1 MKNRLVVLFLCIPF
15 FILASGM
22 FYALHFVR
30 TAQEVVLPI
39 QGYDPRN
46 ILSGHYIRF
55 QINWEQA
62 DCHQA
67 GWNGV
72 CPVYDFAGVNTYYI
86 PENQAY
92 SLERNL
98 QSEDNKMEVVF
109 AYESE
114 RRPIPK
120 ELRMNGRTLL
130 QSR

>member
-1 MKNRLVVLFLCIPF
+1 
-15 FILASGM
+15 M
-22 FYALHFVR
+22 FYVLHFVR

-62 DCHQA
+62 DCYQV
-67 GWNGV
+67 GWKGI
-72 CPVYDFAGVNTYYI
+72 CPVANFTGIDTYYI

-92 SLERNL
+92 SLEREL
-98 QSEDNKMEVVF
+98 QSENNKMEVVF
-109 AYESE
+109 AYEPG

-120 ELRMNGRTLL
+120 ELRMNGQTVL